1 MLVSFGLRPAVP
13 ADAAPLS
20 RLRYEFRA
28 ALGPAAED
36 PERFLERCAGWMREH
51 LATPGP
57 WRCWTTE
64 AGGGIAGMVWLQ
76 LVEKLPNPV
85 AERELH
91 AYITSLY
98 VKPEHRDAGMGS
110 ALLGAALR
118 ECEDRRVDAVLLWPT
133 PRSRSL
139 YQRHRF
145 GVAEDLLVRRLDGAY
160 SADISTET

>member
-1 MLVSFGLRPAVP
+1 MSFGLRLAVP
-13 ADAAPLS
+13 DDAATLA

-28 ALGPAAED
+28 ALDPVAED
-36 PERFLERCAGWMREH
+36 PGGFLERCAAWMGEH
-51 LATPGP
+51 LTTPGP

-64 AGGGIAGMVWLQ
+64 AGGGVAGMIWLQ

-85 AERELH
+85 VERELH
-91 AYITSLY
+91 AYVTSLF

-118 ECEDRRVDAVLLWPT
+118 ECEDRRVDGVLLWPT

-139 YQRHRF
+139 YQRHGF
-145 GVAEDLLVRRLDGAY
+145 GVAEDLLVRRLGG
-160 SADISTET
+160 S